1 MVRKKATG
9 DYFAIKVIGSDSE
22 VSRNYIDNLLNE
34 REVFSVIRSEF
45 CVNALATFM
54 YKSLVCFVME
64 FLPGKDLYD
73 AIFEDEQFG
82 LDNFSIQ
89 FYLAEIILG
98 IEALHDNGIIHRDIK
113 PANILLDEEGHVKLT
128 DFGLSEF
135 RNKIG
140 GY

>member
-1 MVRKKATG
+1 VYLVRKKATG

-73 AIFEDEQFG
+73 AIFEDQ
-82 LDNFSIQ
+82 
-89 FYLAEIILG
+89 
-98 IEALHDNGIIHRDIK
+98 
-113 PANILLDEEGHVKLT
+113 
-128 DFGLSEF
+128 
-135 RNKIG
+135 
-140 GY
+140 